1 MKFRYFILRFEN
13 AVESLEII
21 EFDINIPSGIGAQQF
36 ERPAHL
42 IPVFSTMFTYFTL
55 VSLSDVTAFGCSEA
69 AH

>member
-36 ERPAHL
+36 ER
-42 IPVFSTMFTYFTL
+42 V
-55 VSLSDVTAFGCSEA
+55 
-69 AH
+69 

>member
-36 ERPAHL
+36 ERFRGAHA
-42 IPVFSTMFTYFTL
+42 FASNTL
-55 VSLSDVTAFGCSEA
+55 DYLSDAIDLGPGL
-69 AH
+69 

>member
-36 ERPAHL
+36 ERFRGAHA
-42 IPVFSTMFTYFTL
+42 FASNTL
-55 VSLSDVTAFGCSEA
+55 DYLSDAI
-69 AH
+69 

>member
-42 IPVFSTMFTYFTL
+42 FPVFSTIQ
-55 VSLSDVTAFGCSEA
+55 FGQSASHVCQDIVFHSRA
-69 AH
+69 